1 MLLRLLLA
9 LLIALPMPAM
19 ASCHDAPQPEM
30 QMMDDMAGMHA
41 IADHGDHAPS
51 KPEPIKQ
58 MPAEGLCIGC
68 VAPATIRPA
77 IMAAPLR
84 HALILDAPRR
94 VTGDTIA
101 APAPDTPPP
110 RSEA

>member
-19 ASCHDAPQPEM
+19 ASCHDAPRAEM
-30 QMMDDMAGMHA
+30 QMSADMAGMHA
-41 IADHGDHAPS
+41 MDDHAHHAPA

-77 IMAAPLR
+77 IVAAPVR

-94 VTGDTIA
+94 VTGDAIA

-110 RSEA
+110 RSDA